1 MTNLFSKLLVI
12 GLAVTVFS
20 AFTISDK
27 VADDEK
33 SKALIQ
39 ALYKANGG
47 WAKLAAK
54 KDVQFTYIYK
64 KGETMDL
71 STERY
76 VFDGETSWAEYTQH
90 DINVLPGKAGMVKQ
104 CYMNGQS
111 KISLAGQQVNDAE
124 AVGGTTF
131 LRKANYFW
139 FTMMQKLDDP
149 GTVHKY
155 LGQEMMNGVNYDKVS
170 LSYDSKMTGKEVN
183 DEYIL
188 YFNPKTSL
196 VDMFMFSL
204 PAMGVNK
211 PALKMEVEYTT
222 IEGIPVSTK
231 RMVSFPDDKGNYA
244 VGLIQISKDVK
255 FNNGFTAA
263 DFKI

>member
-1 MTNLFSKLLVI
+1 MTNLFSRFLLVA
-12 GLAVTVFS
+12 LSVTLFS
-20 AFTISDK
+20 AFTTTEMTT
-27 VADDEK
+27 DDEK

-39 ALYKANGG
+39 ALYKVNGG

-54 KDVQFTYIYK
+54 KDVQYTYIYK

-90 DINVLPGKAGMVKQ
+90 QINVMPDKEGMVKQ
-104 CYMNGQS
+104 CYMNGES
-111 KISLAGQQVNDAE
+111 KISLAGKQVTDPE

-131 LRKANYFW
+131 LRTANYFW
-139 FTMMQKLDDP
+139 FTMMHKLDDP

-155 LGQEMMNGVNYDKVS
+155 LGKETMNGINYDKVS
-170 LSYDSKMTGKEVN
+170 LSYDAKKIGKEVN

-188 YFNPKTSL
+188 YFNPETKL
-196 VDMFMFSL
+196 IDMFMFSL

-211 PALKMEVEYTT
+211 PALKMEVEYTN

-244 VGLIQISKDVK
+244 VGLVQITKNVK